1 MNMSTNFD
9 VQLFWSFYKHQDFTH
24 TSVEEKAKVGRIR

>member
-9 VQLFWSFYKHQDFTH
+9 VQLFWSCYKHQDFTH
-24 TSVEEKAKVGRIR
+24 TSVEEEAKVRRIR